1 MKITNRTMI
10 SHLPKNIKDLGL
22 LRSKIQREKYPS
34 VPDHARPKPKIYS
47 DRTANGLTRCI
58 IDAINFCGGHAE
70 RISNT
75 GRVINSSYTYTNVL
89 GQTKQ
94 VGGLQFVPGT
104 GTNGTAD
111 ISALWMGKSIK
122 VEVKIGRDKVSQA
135 QLNYRAKIEA
145 AGGIYLVAKS
155 YEGFVFE
162 LERRLKNG

>member
-1 MKITNRTMI
+1 M
-10 SHLPKNIKDLGL
+10 
-22 LRSKIQREKYPS
+22 
-34 VPDHARPKPKIYS
+34 
-47 DRTANGLTRCI
+47 
-58 IDAINFCGGHAE
+58 
-70 RISNT
+70 
-75 GRVINSSYTYTNVL
+75 
-89 GQTKQ
+89 
-94 VGGLQFVPGT
+94 PGT